1 MFSFW
6 GTIVALFTKGG
17 GWLLFDWF
25 AWDSLEFI
33 AMFEGA
39 GAILTLVLLVGF
51 VTGVAT
57 LLAEAKVFC
66 LTVGS

>member
-6 GTIVALFTKGG
+6 GTIDALFTAGG

-39 GAILTLVLLVGF
+39 GAILTLVYLVGF
-51 VTGVAT
+51 VTVAAA
-57 LLAEAKVFC
+57 LLAEAMVSF

>member
-1 MFSFW
+1 M
-6 GTIVALFTKGG
+6 
-17 GWLLFDWF
+17 FDWF